1 MKLTIAHLD
10 INSTPFNFLRS
21 AGYIYIESRH
31 TGQGSFSRPLGSGH
45 YPRFHIY
52 VDETDDTITFNLHL
66 DQKQASYAGTSAHSG
81 EYDGEAV
88 AQEIQRLK
96 NLLQINTST
105 KISNNNKTSEP
116 APPNSDPR
124 SRRFS
129 DILRNM

>member
-1 MKLTIAHLD
+1 MKLTITHSD

-21 AGYIYIESRH
+21 AGYIYIESRQ

-45 YPRFHIY
+45 YPRFHVY
-52 VDETDDTITFNLHL
+52 VDEDDSTITFNLHL
-66 DQKQASYAGTSAHSG
+66 DQKQASYEGTSAHSG
-81 EYDGEAV
+81 EYDGETV

-96 NLLQINTST
+96 NFLQAHPPT
-105 KISNNNKTSEP
+105 KLSNNNKTSEP
-116 APPNSDPR
+116 APSSNDPR